1 MFNSHVHSQFSSDCS
16 ASSEEMCRAAAA
28 KGMCGIAFTDH
39 CALDSYITENS
50 YRNALA
56 AAKAAKELA
65 KKYSDSLTV
74 TSGIEMGEAVRKPDY
89 AERIIKAADF
99 DIVLMSVHNVF
110 INNSSAHLAR
120 LDFSAMTDSE
130 IKKIIAAYFRDLKDS
145 VIHTDFDVCAHL
157 TLPLRYITGVYGRK
171 LDIGEFSAETEAV
184 LKLLIN
190 RGKAL
195 EINTSDLCRA
205 FHDFMPCESVIR
217 RYRELGGELVT
228 IGTDAHVPEN
238 IDSGFEDGVK
248 LLKKC
253 GFEAYYRYESR
264 KPVKV
269 LFG

>member
-16 ASSEEMCRAAAA
+16 ASGEEMCRAAAA

-65 KKYSDSLTV
+65 KKYSDSLAV
-74 TSGIEMGEAVRKPDY
+74 TAGIEMGEAVRKPGY

-130 IKKIIAAYFRDLKDS
+130 IKKITAAYFRDLKDS

-157 TLPLRYITGVYGRK
+157 TLPTTPYV
-171 LDIGEFSAETEAV
+171 
-184 LKLLIN
+184 
-190 RGKAL
+190 
-195 EINTSDLCRA
+195 
-205 FHDFMPCESVIR
+205 
-217 RYRELGGELVT
+217 
-228 IGTDAHVPEN
+228 
-238 IDSGFEDGVK
+238 
-248 LLKKC
+248 
-253 GFEAYYRYESR
+253 
-264 KPVKV
+264 
-269 LFG
+269 